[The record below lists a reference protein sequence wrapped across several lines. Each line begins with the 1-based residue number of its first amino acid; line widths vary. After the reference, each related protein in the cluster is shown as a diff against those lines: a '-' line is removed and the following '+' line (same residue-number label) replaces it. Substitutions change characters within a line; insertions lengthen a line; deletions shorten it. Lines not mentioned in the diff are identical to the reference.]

1 MRLCAARLRW
11 GTPSAEQIADSLD
24 LIGVG
29 ACGLLFAVQRREVPG
44 IRKPAPTAGAVKPP
58 SIGLPDLDALLA
70 PVHVALKQRVDRPR
84 IKGCV
89 AVSDRAH
96 LNLSISSLLG
106 AHRRG
111 RGRAAERSSLP
122 AAPPSRRWPV

>member
-1 MRLCAARLRW
+1 MRLGAARLRW
-11 GTPSAEQIADSLD
+11 GTPSGEQIADLLD

-44 IRKPAPTAGAVKPP
+44 ILKTAPTAGAIKPP
-58 SIGLPDLDALLA
+58 SIGLPDLDALLS

-89 AVSDRAH
+89 VVSDCAH
-96 LNLSISSLLG
+96 LDLSISFLLG
-106 AHRRG
+106 APPPWSRSRS
-111 RGRAAERSSLP
+111 RAF
-122 AAPPSRRWPV
+122 